1 MTEKIRVCT
10 TAWPC
15 VKNLIILPIAVEKCR
30 IISWSRIVCVVSLQ
44 EASLRS
50 WRSTTTSHGRRLT
63 WPLEKATSCRLS
75 TTRKSRKPSAS
86 SSAALSYAT
95 ASQRR
100 EGNRFA
106 GAHVTAAEYTRA
118 RVNEHSRSGW
128 LWLRLQIPSICWL
141 KRWQGWHLTNAS
153 CSCHRHQ
160 L

>member
-1 MTEKIRVCT
+1 MLEKIRDFSRRAKPLC
-10 TAWPC
+10 W
-15 VKNLIILPIAVEKCR
+15 LIILPIAVQKCR
-30 IISWSRIVCVVSLQ
+30 IITWSKIVSVVSLQ

-75 TTRKSRKPSAS
+75 TTRKSQKPSAS

-100 EGNRFA
+100 EGNRFT
-106 GAHVTAAEYTRA
+106 GAHVTAVEYKRA
-118 RVNEHSRSGW
+118 RVNEHSWSGW

-141 KRWQGWHLTNAS
+141 KRWQGWHSTNAS
-153 CSCHRHQ
+153 CSCHRHH